1 MILYHKDHLWIVLSA
16 FMKRML
22 KYTKENYI
30 FASKFFEQQECSTR
44 VMSVCTGMANVAFP
58 IVVTEALLDRAS
70 HTASS
75 YLPSRTSW
83 VPQVE

>member
-44 VMSVCTGMANVAFP
+44 V
-58 IVVTEALLDRAS
+58 IVGL
-70 HTASS
+70 
-75 YLPSRTSW
+75 YW
-83 VPQVE
+83 NG

>member
-1 MILYHKDHLWIVLSA
+1 M
-16 FMKRML
+16 
-22 KYTKENYI
+22 
-30 FASKFFEQQECSTR
+30 
-44 VMSVCTGMANVAFP
+44 AFP

-83 VPQVE
+83 IPQVECNRSLVVAAYCTGLLVAQVYRVLAMVFQPGLSRKVVLH